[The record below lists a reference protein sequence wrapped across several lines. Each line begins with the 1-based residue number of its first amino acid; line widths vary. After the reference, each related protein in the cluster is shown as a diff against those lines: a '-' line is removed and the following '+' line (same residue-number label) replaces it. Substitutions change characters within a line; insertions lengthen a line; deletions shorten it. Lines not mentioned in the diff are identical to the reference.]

1 MGDHSSEKL
10 RFDVYTVCL
19 VYADKLPKGYNFC
32 NESPEAPKQPSN
44 RVTILL
50 YFKTKIF
57 SNSFKTLKRK
67 KKCIFLGPNK
77 SKAKFMSWY
86 YL

>member
-32 NESPEAPKQPSN
+32 NESPEAPKQVRSF
-44 RVTILL
+44 VLILTRNNGSEPKVL
-50 YFKTKIF
+50 CRGLIV
-57 SNSFKTLKRK
+57 NSVEYTRL
-67 KKCIFLGPNK
+67 
-77 SKAKFMSWY
+77 
-86 YL
+86 